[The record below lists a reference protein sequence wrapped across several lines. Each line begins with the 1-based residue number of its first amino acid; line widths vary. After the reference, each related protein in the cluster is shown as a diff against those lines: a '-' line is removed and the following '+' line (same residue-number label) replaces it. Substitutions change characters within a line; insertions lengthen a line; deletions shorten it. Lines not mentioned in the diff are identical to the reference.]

1 MIMRIN
7 KKAAGEGFS
16 WLVGTVII
24 LIIIFIS
31 IVAYSAF
38 IKGKNLTIDDSSD
51 GYRFYDDLALQR
63 IVGYTINYGIESNS
77 VGNFNRIIA
86 LHDVLHDS
94 FSYALGKDTLSG
106 NIVFSYTKY
115 EGDRDYRYAH
125 FFFGTD
131 GYLIVSKQGSMP
143 PSKNVNEYYP
153 VYFSDKKIL
162 SFFILNKNKLDN
174 IKK

>member
-1 MIMRIN
+1 MRIN

-77 VGNFNRIIA
+77 VGNFNRIIV

-94 FSYALGKDTLSG
+94 SSDVLGKNTLSG
-106 NIVFSYTKY
+106 GMVFSYTRY
-115 EGDRDYRYAH
+115 EGDRDYRYAR
-125 FFFGTD
+125 FFFGSD
-131 GYLIVSKQGSMP
+131 GYLIVSEQGSM
-143 PSKNVNEYYP
+143 SSFKNGNGYYP
-153 VYFSDKKIL
+153 VYFSDKRIL
-162 SFFILNKNKLDN
+162 SFFILNKAKLDN